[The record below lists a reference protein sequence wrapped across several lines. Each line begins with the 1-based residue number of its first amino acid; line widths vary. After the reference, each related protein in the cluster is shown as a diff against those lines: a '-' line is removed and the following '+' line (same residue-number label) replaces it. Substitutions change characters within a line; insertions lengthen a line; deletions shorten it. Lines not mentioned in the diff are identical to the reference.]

1 MKKLLFLLLFI
12 PIVSFGQDDTDRYK
26 LYKTDNMW
34 TFLKLD
40 TATGKISQV
49 QYSIDGSQMQVTL
62 NDTDY
67 SFDVDTIEIGRFEL
81 YPTDNMY
88 NFLML
93 DQIDGAVYQI
103 QWSLEAESRGVFH
116 IYSNG
121 IEDLESTKELKEYIE
136 NLTIELTRKNDSINN
151 AKTIIKDS
159 IN

>member
-1 MKKLLFLLLFI
+1 MKNLLFALLFI
-12 PIVSFGQDDTDRYK
+12 PLMSISQDDADRYK
-26 LYKTDNMW
+26 LYKTENMW

-49 QYSIDGSQMQVTL
+49 QYSIEGNQFQVTL
-62 NDTDY
+62 SDDDFSGTDE
-67 SFDVDTIEIGRFEL
+67 IEIGRYEL

-93 DQIDGAVYQI
+93 DQIDGAVYQM
-103 QWSLEAESRGVFH
+103 QWSTTPENRGTAF

-121 IEDLESTKELKEYIE
+121 IEDKESTKSFKKVLEELILERE
-136 NLTIELTRKNDSINN
+136 MDSINN
-151 AKTIIKDS
+151 AKVIGKDS

>member
-1 MKKLLFLLLFI
+1 MMTGKNLLFLLLFI
-12 PIVSFGQDDTDRYK
+12 PLMSIGQDDADRYK

-49 QYSIDGSQMQVTL
+49 QYSIEGNQFQVTI
-62 NDTDY
+62 NDNDY
-67 SFDVDTIEIGRFEL
+67 SATNEIEIGRYEL

-93 DQIDGAVYQI
+93 DQIDGAVYQM
-103 QWSLEAESRGVFH
+103 QWSTNPDNRGTMF

-121 IEDLESTKELKEYIE
+121 IEDTESTKNLKKIFEELRLERE
-136 NLTIELTRKNDSINN
+136 MDSINN
-151 AKTIIKDS
+151 ANSIIKDS